1 MYLGYQKN
9 QEGQEFIAAVG
20 KTKKELENMPCIK
33 FTKIVKSEEDYV
45 MYEGAYI
52 TVTEYE
58 AIEEEKRKKEE
69 KDALYAELD
78 KLDLKA
84 IRAMRAIQSGQ
95 GSPEDE
101 EYLRGIE
108 AKAEELR
115 KQIAKLTK

>member
-9 QEGQEFIAAVG
+9 QDGQEFIAAVA

-33 FTKIVKSEEDYV
+33 FTKIEKSEEDYV

-95 GSPEDE
+95 GTEEDAQ
-101 EYLRGIE
+101 YLANIE
-108 AKAEELR
+108 ARAEELR
-115 KQIAKLTK
+115 RQIAKLTK

>member
-9 QEGQEFIAAVG
+9 QEGQEFIAAVA

-33 FTKIVKSEEDYV
+33 FTKIEKSEEDYV

-84 IRAMRAIQSGQ
+84 IRALRAIQAGTSTEQ
-95 GSPEDE
+95 DTTK
-101 EYLRGIE
+101 LADLE
-108 AKAEELR
+108 AEAEKVRQEL
-115 KQIAKLTK
+115 KELGE

>member
-9 QEGQEFIAAVG
+9 EEGQEFIAMVG
-20 KTKKELENMPCIK
+20 STKKELENMPYIK
-33 FTKIVKSEEDYV
+33 FTKIVKADEDYV

-52 TVTEYE
+52 TVTEAK

-84 IRAMRAIQSGQ
+84 IRSMRAIQSGQ
-95 GSPEDE
+95 GTEEDAQ
-101 EYLRGIE
+101 YLASIE
-108 AKAEELR
+108 ARAEELR
-115 KQIAKLTK
+115 KQIAKLTR

>member
-9 QEGQEFIAAVG
+9 QEGQEFIAMVA
-20 KTKKELENMPCIK
+20 KTKKELENMTYIK
-33 FTKIVKSEEDYV
+33 FTKIVKSAEDYV

-84 IRAMRAIQSGQ
+84 IRSMRAIQSGQ
-95 GSPEDE
+95 GTEDDIAKLSE
-101 EYLRGIE
+101 LEV
-108 AKAEELR
+108 KAEELR
-115 KQIAKLTK
+115 KQIAKLA